1 MCVLYSYHK
10 KTSCWYAMI
19 SAQHFCF
26 FFLFF
31 FFFTPGTVSLLVI
44 VQCTCVVAFEG
55 GCVGLHPL
63 AASLAELTYGPYL
76 CVAREK
82 CLLPLQLA
90 LESKNVKLAQHAL
103 AGIQVQYTI
112 HPVLTATG

>member
-1 MCVLYSYHK
+1 
-10 KTSCWYAMI
+10 MI
-19 SAQHFCF
+19 SARHFCIF
-26 FFLFF
+26 AVFF
-31 FFFTPGTVSLLVI
+31 FFFHSRYSFITGHI
-44 VQCTCVVAFEG
+44 QCTCVVAFEG

-112 HPVLTATG
+112 HPVLTPTG